1 MNITDLIVEQLKQGK
16 SVELAGIGTLGS
28 ELQSPRHDKARGVYY
43 PAHRTL
49 VFNNA
54 TTGDDS
60 MVTLLAERECV
71 GTEVARQMWK
81 NYLDALGDKL
91 KHTGSHAFGELG
103 TLHADGG
110 GYRFEAAEGLVLSVG
125 DEKPLENVKIYAHD
139 NEEDPFAQ
147 FDEPVDRDAELKAQ
161 QEAAEAAT
169 RAEQERIEAERK
181 AEQERLEA
189 ERKAEEERLEAERK
203 AEEEHLEAER
213 KAEQERLE
221 AERKADAEQIA
232 AIAAL
237 TDAVGAAKEASA
249 EPSKTSGDERKRR
262 FPWWLLLL
270 LLLLLL
276 IGGGVYYLLTHRSA
290 KEASP
295 VEATPT
301 EHLTDVPVT
310 NDLTYNYD
318 LLEYDKRDIAYNRD
332 LVCRYMTDYID
343 SYLAYRHYTGAR
355 VPMMDRVRQYAEE
368 RLSTLMADRFAIQR
382 FIPFNDYVYNHN
394 EGWMRQ
400 TFAGRQ
406 RVTVQSELLN
416 MNILDGI
423 LDPLVA
429 ELGIEPDAGAPRTA
443 EEVKQVKAEERKT
456 IERRKEVKEE
466 PAPVR
471 VNMEQNSKQGF
482 DIIAG
487 FYLDRGTAARL
498 TARLHEL
505 GSDAYIIEK
514 NGMYYVSMGSAKDR
528 TAAEAL
534 FKHIKSWYDGD
545 IAIKQW

>member
-49 VFNNA
+49 VFNGT

-60 MVTLLAERECV
+60 MVSLLAERECV

-81 NYLDALGDKL
+81 NYIDALGDKL

-103 TLHADGG
+103 TLHTDNN

-125 DEKPLENVKIYAHD
+125 DEKPLEDVKIYAHD

-147 FDEPVDRDAELKAQ
+147 FDDEPAAPAPEPTPEPEPEPAPEPEPIPEPEPEPLPEPEPEPEPEPKPAPVEPVDEPKP
-161 QEAAEAAT
+161 
-169 RAEQERIEAERK
+169 
-181 AEQERLEA
+181 
-189 ERKAEEERLEAERK
+189 
-203 AEEEHLEAER
+203 
-213 KAEQERLE
+213 
-221 AERKADAEQIA
+221 
-232 AIAAL
+232 
-237 TDAVGAAKEASA
+237 
-249 EPSKTSGDERKRR
+249 EPSWNEDLKKLEEMPVTEKPKAKKPKTNKPKKEKEKGKSR
-262 FPWWLLLL
+262 WWLLLLL

-276 IGGGVYYLLTHRSA
+276 IGGGAYYLLTHRTA
-290 KEASP
+290 KESAP
-295 VEATPT
+295 VEATPS
-301 EHLTDVPVT
+301 EHLTNVPVT
-310 NDLTYNYD
+310 NDLTFNYD
-318 LLEYDKRDIAYNRD
+318 LLEYDRRDIAYNRD

-343 SYLAYRHYTGAR
+343 NYLAYRHYTGAR

-368 RLSTLMADRFAIQR
+368 RLGTLMADRFAIQR

-394 EGWMRQ
+394 EPWMRQ
-400 TFAGRQ
+400 TFASRQ

-416 MNILDGI
+416 MNVLDGI

-443 EEVKQVKAEERKT
+443 EQVKQVKAEERKT
-456 IERRKEVKEE
+456 IERRKEAKEE
-466 PAPVR
+466 PVR

-487 FYLDRGTAARL
+487 FYLDRATAARL

-514 NGMYYVSMGSAKDR
+514 NNMYYVSMGSAKDR

>member
-1 MNITDLIVEQLKQGK
+1 MNITDLIVEQLKQGN

-49 VFNNA
+49 VFNGA
-54 TTGDDS
+54 TSGNDS
-60 MVTLLAERECV
+60 MVNLLAERECV

-81 NYLDALGDKL
+81 NYIDALSDKL

-103 TLHADGG
+103 TLHAGND

-125 DEKPLENVKIYAHD
+125 DEKPLEDVKIYTHD

-147 FDEPVDRDAELKAQ
+147 FDDEPVASAPEPEPEPVPEPEPEPIPEPEPEPEPIPDPEPEPVPVPEPEPEPVPAPAPEPKPVK
-161 QEAAEAAT
+161 QEASWNEDL
-169 RAEQERIEAERK
+169 K
-181 AEQERLEA
+181 KLE
-189 ERKAEEERLEAERK
+189 EMP
-203 AEEEHLEAER
+203 
-213 KAEQERLE
+213 
-221 AERKADAEQIA
+221 
-232 AIAAL
+232 
-237 TDAVGAAKEASA
+237 TKESPKKVKK
-249 EPSKTSGDERKRR
+249 EKKVKTEKNEKKKKEKKGKNR
-262 FPWWLLLL
+262 WWLLLLL

-276 IGGGVYYLLTHRSA
+276 IGGGVYYLLTHRTA
-290 KEASP
+290 KEAVP
-295 VEATPT
+295 VEANPT
-301 EHLTDVPVT
+301 ERLTDVPVT

-318 LLEYDKRDIAYNRD
+318 LLEYDRRDIAYNRD

-368 RLSTLMADRFAIQR
+368 RLGTLMADRFAIQR
-382 FIPFNDYVYNHN
+382 FIPFNDYIYNHN
-394 EGWMRQ
+394 EPWMRQ
-400 TFAGRQ
+400 TFASRQ

-443 EEVKQVKAEERKT
+443 EQVQQVKAEERKT
-456 IERRKEVKEE
+456 IERRKEAKEE

-487 FYLDRGTAARL
+487 FYLDRATAARL

-514 NGMYYVSMGSAKDR
+514 NNMYYVSMGSAKDR
-528 TAAEAL
+528 TSAEAL

>member
-54 TTGDDS
+54 TTGDES

-103 TLHADGG
+103 TLRADDG

-147 FDEPVDRDAELKAQ
+147 FDEPADHDAELKAQ

-382 FIPFNDYVYNHN
+382 LIPFNDYVYNHN

-528 TAAEAL
+528 TSAEAL
-534 FKHIKSWYDGD
+534 FKHIKGWYDGD

>member
-1 MNITDLIVEQLKQGK
+1 MNITDLIVEQLKQGN

-49 VFNNA
+49 VFNGA
-54 TTGDDS
+54 TSGNDS
-60 MVTLLAERECV
+60 MVNLLAERECV

-81 NYLDALGDKL
+81 NYIDALSDKL

-103 TLHADGG
+103 TLHAGND

-125 DEKPLENVKIYAHD
+125 DEKPLEDVKIYAHD

-147 FDEPVDRDAELKAQ
+147 FDDEPVAPAPEPEPEPVPEPEPEPIPEPEPEPEPISEPKPEPVPVPEPEPEPVTAPAPEPEPVK
-161 QEAAEAAT
+161 QEASWNEDLKKLEEMPT
-169 RAEQERIEAERK
+169 KESPKKVKKEKKEK
-181 AEQERLEA
+181 AEKNEKKKNKGKNR
-189 ERKAEEERLEAERK
+189 
-203 AEEEHLEAER
+203 
-213 KAEQERLE
+213 
-221 AERKADAEQIA
+221 
-232 AIAAL
+232 
-237 TDAVGAAKEASA
+237 
-249 EPSKTSGDERKRR
+249 
-262 FPWWLLLL
+262 WWLLLLL

-276 IGGGVYYLLTHRSA
+276 IGGGVYYLLTHRTA
-290 KEASP
+290 KEAVP

-301 EHLTDVPVT
+301 ERLTDVPVT

-318 LLEYDKRDIAYNRD
+318 LLEYDRRDIAYNRD

-368 RLSTLMADRFAIQR
+368 RLGTLMADRFAIQR
-382 FIPFNDYVYNHN
+382 FIPFNDYIYNHN
-394 EGWMRQ
+394 EPWMRQ
-400 TFAGRQ
+400 TFASRQ

-423 LDPLVA
+423 LDPLVT

-443 EEVKQVKAEERKT
+443 EQVQQVKAEERKT
-456 IERRKEVKEE
+456 IERRKEAKEE

-487 FYLDRGTAARL
+487 FYLDRATAARL

-514 NGMYYVSMGSAKDR
+514 NNMYYVSMGSAKDR
-528 TAAEAL
+528 TSAEAL

>member
-103 TLHADGG
+103 TLRSGDG

-147 FDEPVDRDAELKAQ
+147 FDDEPSAPAPEPTP
-161 QEAAEAAT
+161 EPEP
-169 RAEQERIEAERK
+169 EPEPEPIPEPEP
-181 AEQERLEA
+181 EPEPIPEP
-189 ERKAEEERLEAERK
+189 EPEPEP
-203 AEEEHLEAER
+203 
-213 KAEQERLE
+213 
-221 AERKADAEQIA
+221 
-232 AIAAL
+232 
-237 TDAVGAAKEASA
+237 AVA
-249 EPSKTSGDERKRR
+249 EPSWNEDLKKLDEMPANEEPKKEKKKSR
-262 FPWWLLLL
+262 WWLLLLL

-276 IGGGVYYLLTHRSA
+276 IGGGVYYLLTHRTV
-290 KEASP
+290 KEAAP
-295 VEATPT
+295 VEANTPT

-394 EGWMRQ
+394 EGWLRQ

>member
-1 MNITDLIVEQLKQGK
+1 MNITDLIVEQLKQGN

-49 VFNNA
+49 VFNGA
-54 TTGDDS
+54 TSGNDS
-60 MVTLLAERECV
+60 MVNLLAERECV

-81 NYLDALGDKL
+81 NYIDALSDKL

-103 TLHADGG
+103 TLHAGNG

-125 DEKPLENVKIYAHD
+125 DEKPLEDVKIYTHD

-147 FDEPVDRDAELKAQ
+147 FDDEPVASAPEPEPEPVPEPEPEPIPEPEPEPEPIPDPEPEPVPVPEPEPEPVPAPAPEPKPVK
-161 QEAAEAAT
+161 QEASWNEDL
-169 RAEQERIEAERK
+169 K
-181 AEQERLEA
+181 KLE
-189 ERKAEEERLEAERK
+189 EMP
-203 AEEEHLEAER
+203 
-213 KAEQERLE
+213 
-221 AERKADAEQIA
+221 
-232 AIAAL
+232 
-237 TDAVGAAKEASA
+237 TKESPKKVKK
-249 EPSKTSGDERKRR
+249 EKKVKTEKNEKKKKEKKGKNR
-262 FPWWLLLL
+262 WWLLLLL

-276 IGGGVYYLLTHRSA
+276 IGGGVYYLLTHRTA
-290 KEASP
+290 KEAVP

-301 EHLTDVPVT
+301 ERLTDVPVT

-318 LLEYDKRDIAYNRD
+318 LLEYDRRDIAYNRD

-368 RLSTLMADRFAIQR
+368 RLGTLMADRFAIQR
-382 FIPFNDYVYNHN
+382 FIPFNDYIYNHN
-394 EGWMRQ
+394 EPWMRQ
-400 TFAGRQ
+400 TFASRQ

-443 EEVKQVKAEERKT
+443 EQVQQVKAEERKT
-456 IERRKEVKEE
+456 IERRKETKEE

-487 FYLDRGTAARL
+487 FYLDRATAARL

-514 NGMYYVSMGSAKDR
+514 NNMYYVSMGSAKDR
-528 TAAEAL
+528 TSAEAL

>member
-1 MNITDLIVEQLKQGK
+1 MNITDLIVEQLKQGN

-49 VFNNA
+49 VFNGA
-54 TTGDDS
+54 TSGNDS
-60 MVTLLAERECV
+60 MVNLLAERECV

-81 NYLDALGDKL
+81 NYIDALSDKL

-103 TLHADGG
+103 TLHAGND

-125 DEKPLENVKIYAHD
+125 DEKPLEDVKIYAHD

-147 FDEPVDRDAELKAQ
+147 FDDEPVAPAPEPEPEPVPEPEPEPIPEPEPEPEPISEPEPEPVPVPEPEPEPVTAPAPEPEPVK
-161 QEAAEAAT
+161 QEASWNEDLKKLEEMPT
-169 RAEQERIEAERK
+169 KESPKKVKKEKKEK
-181 AEQERLEA
+181 AEKNE
-189 ERKAEEERLEAERK
+189 K
-203 AEEEHLEAER
+203 
-213 KAEQERLE
+213 
-221 AERKADAEQIA
+221 
-232 AIAAL
+232 
-237 TDAVGAAKEASA
+237 KEN
-249 EPSKTSGDERKRR
+249 KGKNR
-262 FPWWLLLL
+262 WWLLLLL

-276 IGGGVYYLLTHRSA
+276 IGGGVYYLLTHRTA
-290 KEASP
+290 KEAVP

-301 EHLTDVPVT
+301 ERLTDVPVT

-318 LLEYDKRDIAYNRD
+318 LLEYDRRDIAYNRD
-332 LVCRYMTDYID
+332 LVCRHMTDYID

-368 RLSTLMADRFAIQR
+368 RLGTLMADRFAIQR
-382 FIPFNDYVYNHN
+382 FIPFNDYIYNHN
-394 EGWMRQ
+394 EPWMRQ
-400 TFAGRQ
+400 TFASRQ

-423 LDPLVA
+423 LNPLVA

-443 EEVKQVKAEERKT
+443 EQVQQVKAEERKT
-456 IERRKEVKEE
+456 IERRKEAKEE

-487 FYLDRGTAARL
+487 FYLDRATAARL

-514 NGMYYVSMGSAKDR
+514 NNMYYVSMGSAKDR
-528 TAAEAL
+528 TSAEAL